1 MPHPSVVPLRAAL
14 AALRVG
20 QAALPG
26 RAGAGLR
33 RAAALRLH
41 RAEQPAEAAIDAL
54 RQRLRRSPDAVE
66 VVDYGAG
73 SAGSNAPERGVAE
86 IYRRAATGPAWG
98 RFLFG
103 LVRGMRPVRVLEL
116 GTNLGLGAAHLAAAL
131 ALNEAE
137 GAPHGRLVTLE
148 GAPALAALAAG
159 HLARLGHGVG
169 DDETAR
175 VRVVVGPFAE
185 TLAGTAA
192 EEGPFDLVFVD
203 GHHEAEAA
211 LAYLATLRP
220 HLADGALVVLDDV
233 EPGRDVRAAWDELTS
248 APGAPPSFYAGKY
261 GLLVH
266 RAADAPEA
274 GGPEPDSDLRG
285 AATAAARETPPL
297 PTSAGDA

>member
-1 MPHPSVVPLRAAL
+1 MPHLSVLPLRAGL
-14 AALRVG
+14 AALRLG
-20 QAALPG
+20 QPALPG
-26 RAGAGLR
+26 AAGDGLR
-33 RAAALRLH
+33 RAASLRL
-41 RAEQPAEAAIDAL
+41 RPAERPAEAAIDAL
-54 RQRLRRSPDAVE
+54 RGRLRRSPDAVE

-73 SAGSNAPERGVAE
+73 SAGSNAPERAVAE
-86 IYRRAATGPAWG
+86 VYRRAATGPAWG

-103 LVRGMRPVRVLEL
+103 LVRGMKPTGVLEL

-148 GAPALAALAAG
+148 GAPKLAALAAG

-169 DDETAR
+169 DDDACR
-175 VRVVVGPFAE
+175 VQVVVGPFAE
-185 TLAGTAA
+185 TLGPTAA
-192 EEGPFDLVFVD
+192 AEGPFDLVFVD
-203 GHHEAEAA
+203 GHHEAAAA

-233 EPGRDVRAAWDELTS
+233 EPGRDVRAAWDALT
-248 APGAPPSFYAGKY
+248 AGPGAPPSFYAGKY

-266 RAADAPEA
+266 RPDAPAEA
-274 GGPEPDSDLRG
+274 ADSDLRG

>member
-1 MPHPSVVPLRAAL
+1 VIRPSVVPLRAGL
-14 AALRVG
+14 AALRIG
-20 QAALPG
+20 QPALPG
-26 RAGAGLR
+26 RAGDGLR
-33 RAAALRLH
+33 RAAALRL
-41 RAEQPAEAAIDAL
+41 RRNERPAEGAIDAL
-54 RQRLRRSPDAVE
+54 RQRLRHSPDAVE
-66 VVDYGAG
+66 VIDYGAG

-103 LVRGMRPVRVLEL
+103 LVRGMKPVRVLEL

-169 DDETAR
+169 DEEAAR

-185 TLAGTAA
+185 TLAATAA
-192 EEGPFDLVFVD
+192 AEGPFDLVFVD

-211 LAYLATLRP
+211 LRYLDALRP

-233 EPGRDVRAAWDELTS
+233 EPGRDVRTAWDALT
-248 APGAPPSFYAGKY
+248 AGPDAPPSFYAGKY

-266 RAADAPEA
+266 HADGGAEVGAPGA
-274 GGPEPDSDLRG
+274 DSDLRG